1 MLFAINNQNE
11 DLGFIKYFIANAK
24 NDDLYYDYVIDILK
38 DSKDLATGEK
48 QIFETNPESR
58 RLKILISRIAESWLK
73 GLNLESITATDINRL
88 EEILTTKEKDKFA
101 LSF

>member
-24 NDDLYYDYVIDILK
+24 NDTSYFEYVLGILK
-38 DSKDLATGEK
+38 ESKDLATGQK
-48 QIFETNPESR
+48 QIFETNQESR

-73 GLNLESITATDINRL
+73 TLNIENISTNDLDRL
-88 EEILTTKEKDKFA
+88 EEILTTKEKEKFA